1 MTNLTDPIF
10 HDEDKAREHLEAMR
24 WPNGPWCTHCGSENV
39 KRLEGKSYTPGALYC
54 RDCRKKFSVA
64 VGTLFERSHIP
75 LHKWVLAFHLM
86 AASKKGMSAHQLH
99 RMLDVTYK
107 TAWFMAH
114 RIREAMREPAG
125 SGPLG
130 GPNTVVEVD
139 ETFIGGKAKNRADGK
154 VPSKE
159 AVMAPVERGGRVRSF
174 HVASVNAKTLRPIL
188 TRQLDR
194 KSYMMTDEAPYYTT
208 AGGEF
213 GGHGTVNHSIE
224 EYVRGGFWHTNTVE
238 SYFAVSAVFRP
249 RDWRRPTA

>member
-10 HDEDKAREHLEAMR
+10 HDENKAREHLEAMR
-24 WPNGPWCTHCGSENV
+24 WPNSPWCPHCGSENV
-39 KRLEGKSYTPGALYC
+39 KRLEGRSYTSGALYC
-54 RDCRKKFSVA
+54 RECRKKFTVA

-86 AASKKGMSAHQLH
+86 AASKKGMSAHQMH

-125 SGPLG
+125 TGPLG

-139 ETFIGGKAKNRADGK
+139 ETFVGGKAKNRADGK

-159 AVMAPVERGGRVRSF
+159 AVHGARRARWPCSILPCRRGQCQDAAPDPDQPARPQELSHDRRSDLLQQHGGTSSAGMAGSTTRLRSTFAAASGTPTPSRVTSPF
-174 HVASVNAKTLRPIL
+174 
-188 TRQLDR
+188 
-194 KSYMMTDEAPYYTT
+194 
-208 AGGEF
+208 
-213 GGHGTVNHSIE
+213 
-224 EYVRGGFWHTNTVE
+224 
-238 SYFAVSAVFRP
+238 
-249 RDWRRPTA
+249 